1 MSRYV
6 GCIINELEES
16 EIVEDNFG
24 LFAIFLK
31 IDESGEIELT
41 ESIVPVGKV
50 GFDIESEECLLHVS
64 PGGEPIT
71 ISDAYAELVT
81 IDSGFSLVSALEQRF
96 DDSWVRIDYP
106 VIGFGENINEKRFYI
121 ACKA

>member
-1 MSRYV
+1 LSRYV

-16 EIVEDNFG
+16 EIVDNDFG

-31 IDESGEIELT
+31 VDESGEIEST

-64 PGGEPIT
+64 PGGKPI
-71 ISDAYAELVT
+71 IIADAYGELVS
-81 IDSGFSLVSALEQRF
+81 IDSRFSLVSALEQKF

-106 VIGFGENINEKRFYI
+106 VIGFGENIDEKRFYI

>member
-16 EIVEDNFG
+16 EIVDNDFG

-31 IDESGEIELT
+31 VDESGEIEST

-64 PGGEPIT
+64 PGGKPI
-71 ISDAYAELVT
+71 IIADAYGELVS
-81 IDSGFSLVSALEQRF
+81 IDSRFSLVSALEQKF

-106 VIGFGENINEKRFYI
+106 VIGFGENIDEKRFYI

>member
-16 EIVEDNFG
+16 EIVDNDFG

-31 IDESGEIELT
+31 VDESGEIEST

-64 PGGEPIT
+64 LGGKPI
-71 ISDAYAELVT
+71 IIADAYAELVS
-81 IDSGFSLVSALEQRF
+81 IDSRFSLVSALEQKF

-106 VIGFGENINEKRFYI
+106 VIGFGENIDEKRFYI

>member
-1 MSRYV
+1 LSRYV

-16 EIVEDNFG
+16 EIVDNDFG

-31 IDESGEIELT
+31 VDESGEIEST

-64 PGGEPIT
+64 PGGKPI
-71 ISDAYAELVT
+71 IIADAYAELVS
-81 IDSGFSLVSALEQRF
+81 IDSRFSLVSALEQKF

-106 VIGFGENINEKRFYI
+106 VIGFGENIDEKRFYI

>member
-1 MSRYV
+1 LSRYV

-16 EIVEDNFG
+16 EIVDNDFG

-31 IDESGEIELT
+31 VDESGEIEST

-64 PGGEPIT
+64 LGGKPI
-71 ISDAYAELVT
+71 IIADAYGELVS
-81 IDSGFSLVSALEQRF
+81 IDSRFSLVSALEQKF

-106 VIGFGENINEKRFYI
+106 VIGFGENIDEKRFYI

>member
-16 EIVEDNFG
+16 EIVDNDFG

-31 IDESGEIELT
+31 VDESGEIEST

-64 PGGEPIT
+64 LGGKPI
-71 ISDAYAELVT
+71 IIADAYGELVS
-81 IDSGFSLVSALEQRF
+81 IDSRFSLVSALEQKF

-106 VIGFGENINEKRFYI
+106 VIGFGENIDEKRFYI